1 MVLWFGFILD
11 NYHEVI
17 KRKADTKCTW
27 TYISETGLGSLSFTL
42 PQRVFPS
49 AAEKLTAAVHLFSI
63 FCLFWQEK
71 EREKEMEKRER
82 KGTGVSSWS

>member
-1 MVLWFGFILD
+1 MKTICISQKSGPDQESENTMCSWCCGLGSFWIIIMRSLRGRLT
-11 NYHEVI
+11 
-17 KRKADTKCTW
+17 TKCTW

-63 FCLFWQEK
+63 FCLF
-71 EREKEMEKRER
+71 
-82 KGTGVSSWS
+82 